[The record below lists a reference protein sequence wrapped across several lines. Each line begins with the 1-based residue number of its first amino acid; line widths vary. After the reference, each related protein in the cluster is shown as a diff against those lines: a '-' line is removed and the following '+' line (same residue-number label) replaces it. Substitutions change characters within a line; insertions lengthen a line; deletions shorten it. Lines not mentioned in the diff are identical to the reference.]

1 MRLRQ
6 EVADNDSVGKHF
18 HSDCANENYCI
29 VLSLGNGKQFKLKC
43 DVGVLK
49 IIYENFAPGN
59 CANAVRADTIIKE
72 YKSLSYES
80 GQIVATVQDNADALD
95 VLLELYA
102 AGWHIEIDG
111 NEGDTYYFKSAY
123 KVMLGKIKSNYPG
136 AEIWCFTLCRPA
148 GDGFEYMGGYSEA
161 IRDCANDFNCKV
173 IELYNQPR
181 RYTTFDGLH
190 PDANGMKV
198 IAEVVLSQSV

>member
-6 EVADNDSVGKHF
+6 EVADNDSVGKYF

-148 GDGFEYMGGYSEA
+148 GDGFSKGLRTYYANANEWVALWGYSYIPCNENPVINFRQVGEA
-161 IRDCANDFNCKV
+161 LLA
-173 IELYNQPR
+173 
-181 RYTTFDGLH
+181 
-190 PDANGMKV
+190 
-198 IAEVVLSQSV
+198 